1 MGKERSLDNYL
12 QVLHPITKD
21 LASDVMPHKHI
32 NTLSEEIYYVYRVVK
47 KEFQTGVKILF

>member
-1 MGKERSLDNYL
+1 MGKEQSLDNYL
-12 QVLHPITKD
+12 QVSHPITKD